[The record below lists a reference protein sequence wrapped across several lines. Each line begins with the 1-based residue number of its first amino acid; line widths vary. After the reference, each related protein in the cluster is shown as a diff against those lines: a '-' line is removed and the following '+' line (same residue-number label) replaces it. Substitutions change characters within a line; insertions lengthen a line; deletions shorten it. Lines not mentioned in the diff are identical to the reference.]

1 MALHLLIF
9 ILLSMRKGEIIF
21 DVYRC
26 SFFLVEKKILLY
38 SMVAVPNAKHQKV
51 IFIMENS
58 ILKYI
63 LRVI

>member
-1 MALHLLIF
+1 
-9 ILLSMRKGEIIF
+9 MRKGEIIF

-63 LRVI
+63 LRVIWN